1 VPAVVA
7 GGALT
12 VALAL
17 VWPKVFPDLSRID
30 RLEELSPVLAAGA
43 GEVLVVGAGGP
54 AAAPQPAD

>member
-12 VALAL
+12 IALAL

-30 RLEELSPVLAAGA
+30 RLEELSPLTAGT
-43 GEVLVVGAGGP
+43 GEVLVVGARAP
-54 AAAPQPAD
+54 AATPEPAD